1 MPPKGFDC
9 IGFAAYALG
18 DDGRFHSVDLSQTV
32 TLTPDTEL
40 EIIGR
45 VESVEIRDEFEG
57 APTSLRATV
66 TAMVDTHNGP
76 ALRWLF
82 GLPPKKRDA
91 RKLKRAKE
99 KARRRRL
106 KHEKNPNAVRPGV

>member
-1 MPPKGFDC
+1 MPPKELNLTWE
-9 IGFAAYALG
+9 YLTTE
-18 DDGRFHSVDLSQTV
+18 DGTPV
-32 TLTPDTEL
+32 T
-40 EIIGR
+40 IGR
-45 VESVEIRDEFEG
+45 VESVEIRDEFAG

-66 TAMVDTHNGP
+66 TALVDNHNGP

-99 KARRRRL
+99 KERRRRL
-106 KHEKNPNAVRPGV
+106 KHEKDPHTIRPGV

>member
-1 MPPKGFDC
+1 MPPKGP
-9 IGFAAYALG
+9 
-18 DDGRFHSVDLSQTV
+18 
-32 TLTPDTEL
+32 TLTLETLTTEDGTPVT
-40 EIIGR
+40 IGR
-45 VESVEIRDEFEG
+45 VESVEIRDEFAD

-66 TAMVDTHNGP
+66 TALVDHHNGP

-106 KHEKNPNAVRPGV
+106 KHEKDPNSVRPGV

>member
-1 MPPKGFDC
+1 MPPNEP
-9 IGFAAYALG
+9 
-18 DDGRFHSVDLSQTV
+18 
-32 TLTPDTEL
+32 TLTWETLTTEDGTPVT
-40 EIIGR
+40 IGR
-45 VESVEIRDEFEG
+45 MEHLEIRDEYAD
-57 APTSLRATV
+57 APTQLRRAVLTLV
-66 TAMVDTHNGP
+66 TTHNGP
-76 ALRWLF
+76 AFRWLF